1 MEVLTFA
8 NMSAIIIAD
17 RRTKI
22 NRKEKGA
29 FYMVDKIFG
38 YARVSTADQ
47 NEGRQVSALMEAG
60 VDERF
65 IFVDKTSG
73 KDFNRD
79 EWKVLTRALREG
91 DTLVIKSI
99 DRLGRNYHQ
108 IIDEWKTITKD
119 IKANIKVLD
128 MPLLDTTLSN
138 TDLTGTFISDIV
150 LQILSYVSEQERLNI
165 RTRQAEGI
173 RIAKEGGKHLG
184 RKQTPFPPNF
194 DEVYQSWKKEEITAK
209 RAMEKLELKR
219 TTFYKLVKIKEAN

>member
-1 MEVLTFA
+1 MA
-8 NMSAIIIAD
+8 N
-17 RRTKI
+17 R
-22 NRKEKGA
+22 
-29 FYMVDKIFG
+29 IFG
-38 YARVSTADQ
+38 YARISSIDQ
-47 NEGRQVSALMEAG
+47 NEARQIEALKEAG

-65 IFVDKTSG
+65 IFLDKTSG

-108 IIDEWKTITKD
+108 IIDEWKTITKEL
-119 IKANIKVLD
+119 KANIKVLD
-128 MPLLDTTLSN
+128 MPLLDTTVDN
-138 TDLTGTFISDIV
+138 ADLTSTFIADIV

-184 RKQTPFPPNF
+184 RKQTPFPENF
-194 DEVYQSWKKEEITAK
+194 DEVYQSWKHEEITAV
-209 RAMEKLELKR
+209 RAMEKLNLKR
-219 TTFYKLVKIKEAN
+219 TTFYKLVKIKEAE